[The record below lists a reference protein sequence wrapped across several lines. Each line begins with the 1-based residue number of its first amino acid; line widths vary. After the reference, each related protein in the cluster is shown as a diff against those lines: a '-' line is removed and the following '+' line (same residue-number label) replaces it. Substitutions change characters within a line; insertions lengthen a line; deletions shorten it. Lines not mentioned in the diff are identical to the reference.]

1 MSLPIT
7 ETLWLPIILAWI
19 RVNLRKIVLGG
30 VVFALLAIPI
40 ALLRPKTYDSAA
52 TLLVFP
58 PTFKDRSPSS
68 IAEMM
73 PAALPVEAYKAVA
86 LSPSLL
92 AEVIQRVPLE
102 KTGIQVLQD
111 RLEVELVQMGSR
123 TTQGSIIYAQA
134 LMFHAKANS
143 PELAART
150 AETWAEV
157 FKEYVDSVAT
167 KGVGDTFLLLDAL
180 HNNAKTELEQADLAL
195 AEHQKA
201 WNLDLVKAQ
210 LEAKQ
215 KGYTEF
221 EGTLKQTEV
230 ALASEEMKL
239 KALEDE
245 FAKEPEKK
253 TYFRAPS
260 DDAYWIAG
268 LQNDGKPKIEP
279 EKGLRTEEPNPNYVQ
294 IRTLVVTA
302 KEDIDGLK
310 AKKET
315 ILLKLDELKNEIK
328 ALTDTFVDKTVER
341 YKLTR
346 ESDSLK
352 ASYVMVRAEFEKGR
366 MADRTRASDIVIAG
380 KAVAPDEPSGLGNA
394 MIVIAAA
401 FIGML
406 VTGTFM
412 ALKEISEMGPFTGAG
427 TGGLGALMARAPDPA
442 PDGPPAQPGG
452 PVGE

>member
-7 ETLWLPIILAWI
+7 ETLWLPIVLARI
-19 RVNLRKIVLGG
+19 RLNWLKIVLGG

-68 IAEMM
+68 ISEMM

-86 LSPSLL
+86 LSPPLL

-102 KTGIQVLQD
+102 KTGIRALQNQ
-111 RLEVELVQMGSR
+111 LGVELVQMGSR
-123 TTQGSIIYAQA
+123 TTQGGIIYAQA
-134 LMFHAKANS
+134 LMFHAKADS

-150 AETWAEV
+150 AQTWAEV
-157 FKEYVDSVAT
+157 FKEQVDSVAT
-167 KGVGDTFLLLDAL
+167 KGVGDTFGLLDAL
-180 HNNAKTELEQADLAL
+180 HSNAKTDLEQADLAL
-195 AEHQKA
+195 AEHQKS

-221 EGTLKQTEV
+221 EGTLKQTDV
-230 ALASEEMKL
+230 ALASDEMKL

-294 IRTLVVTA
+294 IRILVVTA

-352 ASYVMVRAEFEKGR
+352 ASYVMVRAEYEKGR

-380 KAVAPDEPSGLGNA
+380 KAVAPDEPSGTSNA

-406 VTGTFM
+406 VTGGFM

-427 TGGLGALMARAPDPA
+427 TGGSGALMVRAPDPA
-442 PDGPPAQPGG
+442 PDGPSAQPGG